1 MFMKTRLYTIGLLCS
16 LLFISSCSD
25 RWEQEETVSS
35 GTAEL
40 CISRS
45 SFQVAGKPS
54 PLSGEDEITSLRAY
68 RFEEGVLQKV
78 YEPLSVGGDDYR
90 LPLDRLSGTLYVIA
104 NEEPACEEGT
114 TKETDWL
121 QTVLTADRHRI
132 SNYFTGK
139 ADLSGKMEKAVSI
152 PLALTRGV
160 ARFDFRIEVPEGTVS
175 VKRFA
180 VKQVARQA
188 YLFPGDAVRSPE
200 GTAKE
205 DCIISTPDA
214 PLTRDSL
221 GILYVY
227 EQANPDLSVSLEAEI
242 NGKVYAFEQPL
253 PSDIRRN
260 TVYAIVLRK
269 DVLQVDAQL
278 TVEAWG
284 EGDSTAAYP
293 DLTAPP
299 QVDAAASELPAG
311 AEVTA
316 GKDGVNLPYGPVEM
330 VLAVACDDELELLP
344 VDASAS
350 LEVEPLAGQGLFE
363 GRQRFRIRKPLF
375 PPEQPPVETALRFRR
390 KGMQYVYPEDV
401 ITLRLAGNPSQLSGK
416 LQYAV
421 GTYAFDFERYIDNEL
436 GVFTLPAEKELTV
449 EYEAGEDAWIKLD
462 PVSVRSGE
470 GAYRVLAGW
479 RPNDVT
485 ANGRRQSA
493 TLVISNRADGSQ
505 REEYT
510 VSRRNYG
517 LPVTWMHGIWWCKY
531 NARGD
536 SRSFEDQVLSSDDPA
551 RRAGQTVFEY
561 LGACPPEAFFDLW
574 KWAYQ
579 GDSGTGLQVIDKNGT
594 AALDGYNHQVSVH
607 INRLPADALA
617 PEGYELPSMEDF
629 NRIFDATDYVWV
641 MWNGTHTLRTPW
653 EGHSQVKRLQKRRND
668 VTVGNVALPSL
679 ILIEMWSPDFPEHEP
694 VTWYGVASQWNDSEG
709 VFHNGHYN
717 NILFGVHSP
726 EGSGWFIPGKNDALY
741 LHKNGGAA
749 KDTRV
754 LRFRKSEVEYV
765 Y

>member
-1 MFMKTRLYTIGLLCS
+1 MFMKTRLYIIGLLCS

-25 RWEQEETVSS
+25 RWEQEETVAS

-90 LPLDRLSGTLYVIA
+90 LSLDRLSGTLYVIA

-121 QTVLTADRHRI
+121 QTVLTADQHRI

-139 ADLSGKMEKAVSI
+139 ADLSGKMGKAVSI

-188 YLFPGDAVRSPE
+188 YLFPGDTVRSPE

-293 DLTAPP
+293 DLTC
-299 QVDAAASELPAG
+299 LP
-311 AEVTA
+311 E
-316 GKDGVNLPYGPVEM
+316 
-330 VLAVACDDELELLP
+330 
-344 VDASAS
+344 
-350 LEVEPLAGQGLFE
+350 
-363 GRQRFRIRKPLF
+363 
-375 PPEQPPVETALRFRR
+375 
-390 KGMQYVYPEDV
+390 
-401 ITLRLAGNPSQLSGK
+401 
-416 LQYAV
+416 
-421 GTYAFDFERYIDNEL
+421 
-436 GVFTLPAEKELTV
+436 
-449 EYEAGEDAWIKLD
+449 
-462 PVSVRSGE
+462 
-470 GAYRVLAGW
+470 
-479 RPNDVT
+479 
-485 ANGRRQSA
+485 
-493 TLVISNRADGSQ
+493 
-505 REEYT
+505 
-510 VSRRNYG
+510 
-517 LPVTWMHGIWWCKY
+517 
-531 NARGD
+531 
-536 SRSFEDQVLSSDDPA
+536 
-551 RRAGQTVFEY
+551 
-561 LGACPPEAFFDLW
+561 
-574 KWAYQ
+574 
-579 GDSGTGLQVIDKNGT
+579 
-594 AALDGYNHQVSVH
+594 
-607 INRLPADALA
+607 
-617 PEGYELPSMEDF
+617 
-629 NRIFDATDYVWV
+629 
-641 MWNGTHTLRTPW
+641 
-653 EGHSQVKRLQKRRND
+653 
-668 VTVGNVALPSL
+668 
-679 ILIEMWSPDFPEHEP
+679 
-694 VTWYGVASQWNDSEG
+694 
-709 VFHNGHYN
+709 
-717 NILFGVHSP
+717 
-726 EGSGWFIPGKNDALY
+726 
-741 LHKNGGAA
+741 
-749 KDTRV
+749 
-754 LRFRKSEVEYV
+754 
-765 Y
+765 